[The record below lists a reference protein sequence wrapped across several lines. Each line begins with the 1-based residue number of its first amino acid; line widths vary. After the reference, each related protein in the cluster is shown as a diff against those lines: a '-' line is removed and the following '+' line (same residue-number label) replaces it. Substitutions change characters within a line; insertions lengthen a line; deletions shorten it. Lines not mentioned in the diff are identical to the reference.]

1 MTDVELE
8 AKLAQARRVE
18 PSAALARPQQIVWGV
33 RGRLL
38 SQRKRR
44 ILGGSLL
51 AAVVVIGLGVAGAH
65 SLVGSGT
72 EAPRAAATRRD
83 DTEHWSLRDGSRIVI
98 ETANTVIKK
107 RLESATALE
116 FELERGAAKFE
127 VTPRPERAFK
137 VHGGDV
143 TVTVTGTRFR
153 VERSD
158 TRVTVAVTEGS
169 VLVSWPGGA
178 ETLRRGASGVFPPSS
193 ARPVAVAPVN
203 APAAMAETA
212 AAKAQSTET
221 ERPPTSEALFAEA
234 DAARASGRHAD
245 ALAKLE
251 TLTQRYPRDP
261 RAPLAAFTRGR
272 LLLENLRRPAHAAV
286 AFAQARSMTG
296 PKTALAE
303 DALAREVEAHRAAGT
318 SALARERAELYTRLY
333 PAGLRLRQV
342 RAAGGLP
349 LDP

>member
-1 MTDVELE
+1 MTDNELE
-8 AKLAQARRVE
+8 AKLSQARRVE

-44 ILGGSLL
+44 IWSGSLL
-51 AAVVVIGLGVAGAH
+51 AAVVVIGLGVAGAR
-65 SLVGSGT
+65 SLAGGGT
-72 EAPRAAATRRD
+72 DAPRAAATRRD

-98 ETANTVIKK
+98 ETASTVIKK
-107 RLESATALE
+107 RYESSTALE

-158 TRVTVAVTEGS
+158 ARVTVAVTEGS

-178 ETLRRGASGVFPPSS
+178 QTLRRGASGVFPPES
-193 ARPVAVAPVN
+193 ARVVVAP
-203 APAAMAETA
+203 AG
-212 AAKAQSTET
+212 
-221 ERPPTSEALFAEA
+221 ERPAIAANATSKAPSAEAERAPTSEELFAEA

-251 TLTQRYPRDP
+251 ALTQRYPRDP
-261 RAPLAAFTRGR
+261 RVPLAAFTRGR
-272 LLLENLRRPAHAAV
+272 LLLENLRRPAQAAV